1 MNAMRFLSAA
11 MFVWITALSGSAFS
25 LSEVPAD
32 VRSLINT
39 HDDRIRKLSRDSQTQ
54 LERLQDTL
62 LGDLKKLQTSL
73 TKRALLDEAVE
84 VRDLLK
90 LVFDKTGIDA
100 RRAVLERSSSLLHKE
115 AVALV
120 DAYLLSSASVSD
132 MNSMALVEARK
143 LKQEELQPL
152 FEKYTQSGDLDTSI
166 VIRDAMRSDPASLS
180 RDKAPQEKEFEYS
193 ADPNVARQQHEEQ
206 LRNISTRQSTE
217 FSERIQLLIPK
228 LQMALEKEA
237 KATRLDEALFL
248 RNLIQGL
255 KDSKNSAEQKERL
268 TTAEASAPDS
278 ARSVIKESLQKL
290 NEIDIQL
297 GHKRAS
303 LNLAFSK
310 IIASEVGQTLLGGD
324 LRQSEQALRQYYFLK
339 GETEAILAL
348 HRPEETTLKDESARN
363 LLSTFSDETRKRMD
377 AGIDQEQKLR
387 SRLIA
392 QLEELLLN
400 SELPDAEKT
409 ALSSVLDFAKA
420 DHSKG
425 VMAMR
430 LLRVPKDLPESGLVL
445 LSEYRSELRTI
456 LNELRISQQN
466 AWQELQVLFKPV
478 IREQVAGG
486 DFIQA
491 YLIQAK
497 LPHLQSIRF
506 ELPVKVARQAY
517 SSHLWDAHLIEVRG
531 DNCFLISYGRDSIE
545 WLPRNRIKYN
555 EDDPIVVADLREH
568 ETPQG
573 PGIKVTPETEL
584 KPGQKAFKFWGST
597 WYLVTIDE
605 ITPTEVRITWDN
617 WGQRKESC
625 PRSDLSLMEDE

>member
-1 MNAMRFLSAA
+1 MRFVSAA
-11 MFVWITALSGSAFS
+11 VCLWITALSGSVFS

-32 VRSLINT
+32 VRSLIKT
-39 HDDRIRKLSRDSQTQ
+39 HDDRIRKLAKDSQTQ

-62 LGDLKKLQTSL
+62 LDDLKKLQTNL

-84 VRDLLK
+84 VRSLLK
-90 LVFDKTGIDA
+90 RVFDETGIDA
-100 RRAVLERSSSLLHKE
+100 RRAILERSSSLLHKE

-132 MNSMALVEARK
+132 MNSMALAEARK

-152 FEKYTQSGDLDTSI
+152 FEKYTQAGDLDTSI

-180 RDKAPQEKEFEYS
+180 PDKAPEEKEFEYS
-193 ADPNVARQQHEEQ
+193 ADPSIARQQHEEQ
-206 LRNISTRQSTE
+206 LRNVSTRQATE
-217 FSERIQLLIPK
+217 FSEIIQQLIPK
-228 LQMALEKEA
+228 LQMAMEKEA

-248 RNLIQGL
+248 RNLIQAL
-255 KDSKNSAEQKERL
+255 KDGKNSAEQRERL

-290 NEIDIQL
+290 NEIDITL
-297 GHKRAS
+297 GRKQAS
-303 LNLAFSK
+303 LNLAFSR
-310 IIASEVGQTLLGGD
+310 IIASEVGQTLLVGD

-339 GETEAILAL
+339 RETEAIFAL
-348 HRPEETTLKDESARN
+348 HRPEETKLKDESARN
-363 LLSTFSDETRKRMD
+363 LLSTFSEETTKRKD
-377 AGIDQEQKLR
+377 AGFDREQKLR
-387 SRLIA
+387 SSLIA
-392 QLEELLLN
+392 KLEELLLN

-409 ALSSVLDFAKA
+409 ALTSVLDFAKA

-456 LNELRISQQN
+456 LNELRVSQQN
-466 AWQELQVLFKPV
+466 AWQELQILLKPV

-506 ELPVKVARQAY
+506 ELPVSVARQAY

-531 DNCFLISYGRDSIE
+531 DNCFLVSYGRDSIE

-555 EDDPIVVADLREH
+555 EDDPIVVADMRKH

-573 PGIKVTPETEL
+573 PGIRVTPETEL

-597 WYLVTIDE
+597 WHLVTIDE
-605 ITPTEVRITWDN
+605 ITPAEVRITWDN